1 MSESYSNIKI
11 GHFSVHD
18 AETVVQ
24 AQVLEENANLDWESS
39 DANRATRQAAQA
51 IGESASAADF
61 LVARARIVEKMIMAK
76 NPMLKP
82 HAVRFM
88 APGWLSWVLFVVAF
102 VLGLVTDQFAST
114 ESRINLLAFPFFGV
128 LLWNVLVYLC
138 SLISMIFRR
147 RPSDILGL
155 RRFFEFL
162 EDRFIS
168 SEKTSS
174 SALRQLAQPF
184 TRHVASRAFH
194 LAALGFVLGVIAS
207 VSLRGIG
214 TSYIVGWESTWFAES
229 PEVVY
234 NIIHY
239 TYGALTNF
247 IGPMP
252 NILELA
258 NMRFDRL
265 AIHGTDAAASDWLL
279 RMIVMLTIFVV
290 IPRVLMVLYHTI
302 QIARLKRRFPLDIE
316 QRYFSQILRTWRAE
330 AMVLDLL
337 VPMTNN
343 SQATVESAYRLAEA
357 MGFNLSE
364 VKNHVWDLQS
374 EDAPLSLQ
382 VVSQS
387 QQVWALMNATTTPEA
402 EVQGAAIEAVRQR
415 IGKTTLVLLVDMAG
429 YMARFGDFS
438 DRVTFRKELWKEFA
452 AQIGVPVVFYHA
464 GVRPDDAT
472 CTAMKDA
479 TMQY

>member
-1 MSESYSNIKI
+1 MR
-11 GHFSVHD
+11 D
-18 AETVVQ
+18 AEIVAQ

-39 DANRATRQAAQA
+39 DANRATRQAALA

-82 HAVRFM
+82 RAIKFM
-88 APGWLSWVLFVVAF
+88 APAWLSWALFVIAF
-102 VLGLVTDQFAST
+102 VFGLITDQFTST
-114 ESRINLLAFPFFGV
+114 DSRINLLAFPFFGV
-128 LLWNVLVYLC
+128 LLWNILVYLC
-138 SLISMIFRR
+138 SFVSTVLRR
-147 RPSDILGL
+147 RPSNILGL
-155 RRFFEFL
+155 RGVFEFL
-162 EDRFIS
+162 ENRFVS
-168 SEKTSS
+168 NDKVSG

-194 LAALGFVLGVIAS
+194 LAALGFVLGIIAS
-207 VSLRGIG
+207 VSLRGVG
-214 TSYIVGWESTWFAES
+214 TSYVVGWESTWFAES

-239 TYGALTNF
+239 SYGALTNF

-265 AIHGTDAAASDWLL
+265 AIHGTDAAGDWLL

-290 IPRVLMVLYHTI
+290 IPRLMMVLYHTL
-302 QIARLKRRFPLDIE
+302 QIARLKRKFPLDLE
-316 QRYFSQILRTWRAE
+316 QRYFSHILRTWRAE

-364 VKNHVWDLQS
+364 VKNHVWDLQN

-464 GVRPDDAT
+464 GIHPDDAT

>member
-1 MSESYSNIKI
+1 
-11 GHFSVHD
+11 
-18 AETVVQ
+18 
-24 AQVLEENANLDWESS
+24 
-39 DANRATRQAAQA
+39 
-51 IGESASAADF
+51 
-61 LVARARIVEKMIMAK
+61 
-76 NPMLKP
+76 
-82 HAVRFM
+82 
-88 APGWLSWVLFVVAF
+88 
-102 VLGLVTDQFAST
+102 
-114 ESRINLLAFPFFGV
+114 
-128 LLWNVLVYLC
+128 
-138 SLISMIFRR
+138 
-147 RPSDILGL
+147 
-155 RRFFEFL
+155 
-162 EDRFIS
+162 
-168 SEKTSS
+168 
-174 SALRQLAQPF
+174 
-184 TRHVASRAFH
+184 
-194 LAALGFVLGVIAS
+194 
-207 VSLRGIG
+207 
-214 TSYIVGWESTWFAES
+214 
-229 PEVVY
+229 
-234 NIIHY
+234 
-239 TYGALTNF
+239 
-247 IGPMP
+247 
-252 NILELA
+252 
-258 NMRFDRL
+258 
-265 AIHGTDAAASDWLL
+265 
-279 RMIVMLTIFVV
+279 
-290 IPRVLMVLYHTI
+290 
-302 QIARLKRRFPLDIE
+302 
-316 QRYFSQILRTWRAE
+316 
-330 AMVLDLL
+330 MVLDLL

>member
-1 MSESYSNIKI
+1 
-11 GHFSVHD
+11 
-18 AETVVQ
+18 
-24 AQVLEENANLDWESS
+24 
-39 DANRATRQAAQA
+39 
-51 IGESASAADF
+51 
-61 LVARARIVEKMIMAK
+61 
-76 NPMLKP
+76 
-82 HAVRFM
+82 
-88 APGWLSWVLFVVAF
+88 VLFVVAF

-138 SLISMIFRR
+138 SLISMIFSR

-168 SEKTSS
+168 GEKTSS

-194 LAALGFVLGVIAS
+194 LAALGFVLGVIVS

-265 AIHGTDAAASDWLL
+265 AIHGADAAASDWLL

-357 MGFNLSE
+357 MGFNL
-364 VKNHVWDLQS
+364 
-374 EDAPLSLQ
+374 
-382 VVSQS
+382 
-387 QQVWALMNATTTPEA
+387 
-402 EVQGAAIEAVRQR
+402 
-415 IGKTTLVLLVDMAG
+415 
-429 YMARFGDFS
+429 
-438 DRVTFRKELWKEFA
+438 
-452 AQIGVPVVFYHA
+452 
-464 GVRPDDAT
+464 
-472 CTAMKDA
+472 
-479 TMQY
+479 

>member
-18 AETVVQ
+18 AELVAK
-24 AQVLEENANLDWESS
+24 AQSLEENASLDWESS
-39 DANRATRQAAQA
+39 DANRATRQAALA
-51 IGESASAADF
+51 IGESATAADF
-61 LVARARIVEKMIMAK
+61 LVARARIVEKMIMQK

-82 HAVRFM
+82 RALKFL
-88 APGWLSWVLFVVAF
+88 APAWLSWALFAAAF
-102 VLGLVTDQFAST
+102 IFGLLTDQITAT
-114 ESRINLLAFPFFGV
+114 ENRINLLAFPFFGV
-128 LLWNVLVYLC
+128 LIWNVLVYLC
-138 SLISMIFRR
+138 SLLSTLVRH
-147 RPSDILGL
+147 RPSDILGF
-155 RRFFEFL
+155 RRLFEFI
-162 EDRFIS
+162 EDRFVS
-168 SEKTSS
+168 TDKLNSLH
-174 SALRQLAQPF
+174 LRALAQPF

-194 LAALGFVLGVIAS
+194 LAALGFVLGIIAS
-207 VSLRGIG
+207 VFLRGIG
-214 TSYIVGWESTWFAES
+214 TAYVVGWESTWFAES

-234 NIIHY
+234 SIILW
-239 TYGALTNF
+239 TYGAMTEC

-258 NMRFDRL
+258 NMRFDRM
-265 AIHGTDAAASDWLL
+265 AIHGTDASASVWLL
-279 RMIVMLTIFVV
+279 RMIVMLSIIVV
-290 IPRVLMVLYHTI
+290 IPRLLMVIYHTI
-302 QIARLKRRFPLDIE
+302 QIARLKHHFPLDIE
-316 QRYFSQILRTWRAE
+316 QRYFSHILRTWRAE
-330 AMVLDLL
+330 AMTLDLL
-337 VPMTNN
+337 VPITND

-364 VKNHVWDLQS
+364 VKNHVWDLHS
-374 EDAPLSLQ
+374 DDAPISLQ

-387 QQVWALMNATTTPEA
+387 QQVWALMNASTTPEA
-402 EVQGAAIEAVRQR
+402 EVQGAAIEAVKNR
-415 IGKTTLVLLVDMAG
+415 IGKTTLVILVDMAG

-452 AQIGVPVVFYHA
+452 EQLGVPVVFYHA